1 MTRQHIITALF
12 LANAILTGCVGSST
26 DTPRRIAPEYDQS
39 TGKLKLLKYDSNGN
53 GVIDTWSYMDG
64 ARIVRIE
71 IDSNEDGKVDRWEY
85 YDAAHKLEKIGFSRA
100 NDGTQDAWSYPGP
113 DGKTIVKIEVS
124 TRRDGKVTRV
134 EHYEHDRL
142 VAAEE
147 DTDEDG
153 RTDKWEVYDGDH
165 LASVAFDTTHRGT
178 PDRKLTYGPNGT
190 ATIEVDEKGDGRFV
204 AKR

>member
-1 MTRQHIITALF
+1 LTRQHIITALF

-85 YDAAHKLEKIGFSRA
+85 YDAAHKL
-100 NDGTQDAWSYPGP
+100 
-113 DGKTIVKIEVS
+113 
-124 TRRDGKVTRV
+124 
-134 EHYEHDRL
+134 
-142 VAAEE
+142 
-147 DTDEDG
+147 
-153 RTDKWEVYDGDH
+153 
-165 LASVAFDTTHRGT
+165 
-178 PDRKLTYGPNGT
+178 
-190 ATIEVDEKGDGRFV
+190 
-204 AKR
+204 